1 MWNGVRRYWSL
12 GIIVLVLLLLLML
25 INSLIPGP
33 WRSDGTVKV
42 TKTLPTTHST
52 SSRSES
58 PVVSEK
64 VNSLFFTWKRKI
76 IGCTGLF
83 TDRNALRLFL
93 DLETPTRSNHTFIY
107 FVLDHSLR
115 IKSMSVIPLE
125 APERVRRVSNGY
137 ILVSPLYLAL
147 MKEDGKIMWK
157 VEGNFT
163 DAAELDGSIYAL
175 IFIGNELHLVK
186 VVKENVQELSLLT
199 EIDEDILKEFRHYY
213 EVNLP
218 VLVSDGHNLY
228 AIWPD
233 LVKIKSSDGRSLD
246 IRIKLASIFNNG
258 SIVYIREPLSKNAL
272 RPGPIGDAIIF
283 DDKIVISLGD
293 SRCHLVFVRK
303 NDGELLMVM
312 KNPRE
317 QMIPTT
323 IGCHSRG
330 LRRFH
335 DRMYHSGWSSM
346 IGFLDLIKGESLVR
360 EVLLYITQ
368 NNIIREVYLHN
379 STLYVCGSVQG
390 PEISGAY
397 IAKMDPDLEEDLNA
411 ILKEG
416 YERNSIVEVDRMVRG
431 MEHP

>member
-1 MWNGVRRYWSL
+1 MWNGVRRYWGL
-12 GIIVLVLLLLLML
+12 GIIVLVLLLSLML

-83 TDRNALRLFL
+83 ADRDALRLFL

-107 FVLDHSLR
+107 FVLDRSLM
-115 IKSMSVIPLE
+115 IKSVSVIPLE
-125 APERVRRVSNGY
+125 APERVRRVSDGY
-137 ILVSPLYLAL
+137 ILIGPLYLAL
-147 MKEDGKIMWK
+147 MKEDGRIAWKIK
-157 VEGNFT
+157 GNFT
-163 DAAELDGSIYAL
+163 DAIELNGSIYAL
-175 IFIGNELHLVK
+175 RFVNNELSLVR
-186 VVKENVQELSLLT
+186 VVGRGAQELSLLT
-199 EIDEDILKEFRHYY
+199 NASEDTLKEFRHFYMGR
-213 EVNLP
+213 NRPIL
-218 VLVSDGHNLY
+218 LSDGHYLY
-228 AIWPD
+228 ALWPN
-233 LVKIKSSDGRSLD
+233 LIKIKSHIDVPLNVS
-246 IRIKLASIFNNG
+246 IKLAKIYANG
-258 SIVYIREPLSKNAL
+258 SIAYTKELFNENIILS
-272 RPGPIGDAIIF
+272 GIDSIIF
-283 DDKIVISLGD
+283 NDEIVLSLG
-293 SRCHLVFVRK
+293 SLRCYLIFIRK
-303 NDGELLMVM
+303 DGKLLM
-312 KNPRE
+312 KIENPKGRKL
-317 QMIPTT
+317 PTN
-323 IGCHSRG
+323 IACLGEVRNFNG
-330 LRRFH
+330 RI
-335 DRMYHSGWSSM
+335 YHSGWSSM

-379 STLYVCGSVQG
+379 GTLYVCGSVQG